1 MVGEALSWNEMN
13 AHVGILFLCLR
24 LSSFYSV
31 VIVVRLLNVWSCL
44 GISLIHSG
52 NALRCRENNTVRFD
66 LMASHIRNARK
77 VVDII
82 DKIEPVE
89 DTVFHVT
96 NESG

>member
-1 MVGEALSWNEMN
+1 
-13 AHVGILFLCLR
+13 
-24 LSSFYSV
+24 
-31 VIVVRLLNVWSCL
+31 VWSCL

-52 NALRCRENNTVRFD
+52 NALRCSENRTVRFA
-66 LMASHIRNARK
+66 LMASHIKKAKN

-82 DKIEPVE
+82 DRIDPVD